1 MRKALIFFALVA
13 LAQWAV
19 PLWTI
24 ATKEEVRSEG
34 EAFLFRLRPVDPTD
48 PFRGEYVVLRYEEE
62 ERDIPQ
68 TQGPNTVGEQVYA
81 TLNTSGYA
89 VEIDEVLSE
98 PPTDGWPYVT
108 CTVDIS
114 PFMDSATVRVDLP
127 FDRYYLQEG
136 DGAIVEDLMRGQFDG
151 PTPEAYAV
159 VRLLNG
165 DGVIEDLLIDG
176 RSVSE
181 FIREYRDTL
190 STP

>member
-48 PFRGEYVVLRYEEE
+48 PFRGEYVVLHYEEE
-62 ERDIPQ
+62 DRDIPQ
-68 TQGPNTVGEQVYA
+68 TQGPNTVGERVYA

-98 PPTDGWPYVT
+98 PPTDGWPYAT
-108 CTVDIS
+108 CTVDNT
-114 PFMDSATVRVDLP
+114 PYVDSAVVRIDIP
-127 FDRYYLQEG
+127 FDRYYLQQG
-136 DGAIVEDLMRGQFDG
+136 DGSIVEELMRGRSDG

-159 VRLLNG
+159 IRLLNG
-165 DGVIEDLLIDG
+165 EGVIEDLLIDG

-181 FIREYRDTL
+181 LIKEYRDTL

>member
-62 ERDIPQ
+62 DRDIPP

-181 FIREYRDTL
+181 LIREYRDTL

>member
-62 ERDIPQ
+62 DRDIPQ
-68 TQGPNTVGEQVYA
+68 TQGPNTMGEQVYA
-81 TLNTSGYA
+81 ILNTSGYA

-181 FIREYRDTL
+181 LIREYRDTL

>member
-62 ERDIPQ
+62 DRDIPQ
-68 TQGPNTVGEQVYA
+68 TQGPNAVGEQVYA

-108 CTVDIS
+108 CTVDNTTYV
-114 PFMDSATVRVDLP
+114 DSAVVRIDLP

-136 DGAIVEDLMRGQFDG
+136 DGSIVEELMRGRSDG

-159 VRLLNG
+159 IRLLNG

-181 FIREYRDTL
+181 WIQEYRDTL

>member
-1 MRKALIFFALVA
+1 MRKALILFALVA

-24 ATKEEVRSEG
+24 ATKEQVRSEG

-62 ERDIPQ
+62 DRDIPQ
-68 TQGPNTVGEQVYA
+68 TQGPNAVGEQVYA

-108 CTVDIS
+108 CTVDNTTYV
-114 PFMDSATVRVDLP
+114 DSAVVRIDLP

-136 DGAIVEDLMRGQFDG
+136 DGSIVEELMRGRSDG
-151 PTPEAYAV
+151 PTPEAYAMI
-159 VRLLNG
+159 RLLNG

-181 FIREYRDTL
+181 LIQEYRDTL

>member
-89 VEIDEVLSE
+89 VEIDEVRSE

-181 FIREYRDTL
+181 LIREYRDTL